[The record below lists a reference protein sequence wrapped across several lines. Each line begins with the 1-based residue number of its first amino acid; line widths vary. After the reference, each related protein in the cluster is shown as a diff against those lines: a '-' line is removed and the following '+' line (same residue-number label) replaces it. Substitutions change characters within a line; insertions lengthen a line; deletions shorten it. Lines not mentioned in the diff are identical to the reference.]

1 MRRLVLEPSKEW
13 EARGTFNPAAVKA
26 DSIHLF
32 YRAEDGEGT
41 SRIGHALLN
50 GEATKDDA
58 PVLEPTEEWERK
70 GLEDP
75 RITLLEGTYYM
86 LYTAFDGKNARIA
99 YATSTDLRTWKKHGM
114 ISPNTQMRDAIRLA
128 PEKYKTIWSQRSAT
142 DPIIRDKNAVL
153 FPEKVN
159 GKFAMLHRLEPDVQ
173 LVTFNSFE
181 ELTDEFWEKYLK
193 ELDKHIVMAPKQE
206 WEVLKIGAGAPP
218 IKVEGGWLLIYH
230 GVNKDHVYSAGAALL
245 DANLKEISRMRL
257 FSPEKE
263 WEVRGTTSTVVFP
276 QGAIKEGDKLRIFY
290 GAADKTIGEAVLDF
304 NEILASL
311 KSRKK

>member
-1 MRRLVLEPSKEW
+1 MRRLILKPSKEW
-13 EARGTFNPAAVKA
+13 EARGTFNPAVVKT

-50 GEATKDDA
+50 GEAKKDGS
-58 PVLEPTEEWERK
+58 PILQPTEEWERK

-99 YATSTDLRTWKKHGM
+99 YATSADLQNWEKHGM
-114 ISPNTQMRDAIRLA
+114 ISPNTQMNNAIRLA

-153 FPEKVN
+153 FPEKIN
-159 GKFAMLHRLEPDVQ
+159 GKFAMLHRLEPDIQ
-173 LVTFNSFE
+173 LVLFDRFE
-181 ELTDEFWEKYLK
+181 QLTEEFWENYLK
-193 ELDKHIVMAPKQE
+193 ELDQHIVMAPKQE

-218 IKVEGGWLLIYH
+218 IKVDGGWLLIYH

-245 DANLKEISRMRL
+245 DEDLQEISRMRL

-276 QGAIKEGDKLRIFY
+276 QGAIKEGKNLRIFY
-290 GAADKTIGEAVLDF
+290 GAADKTVGEAVLDF
-304 NEILASL
+304 NEVINSL
-311 KSRKK
+311 KSRKQ